1 MSADTVNPRDDR
13 EAALWADA
21 RRDAT
26 WSHQQQAAL
35 EQWLEGRPDRQ
46 DLLRRHE
53 ALIDDAAVIWATQR
67 MSLAR
72 PAPRRPLWWPRG
84 AVVGAGLTG
93 ALAAA
98 VVLVGGLTPRGE
110 LIVGTRGAARPIALA
125 DGSAIRLNGESQ
137 VRVELGEHERRLRL
151 KGEGFFEVAPDKSR
165 PFSVEVDGVRVT
177 AVGTRFNVD
186 QRSTPDGM
194 VVEVEVFEGVV
205 KVASGRGEAV
215 HIRAG
220 EQARVSGGVVRRTAL
235 ARPELET
242 DVPPWAKGWL
252 EFDEATLA
260 SVVEDLERATGV
272 RVKLS
277 EPAVGRV
284 LVSGRF
290 AYGDAENALAA
301 MARLHGF
308 RLTRQGPDQFEISEL
323 RRPSEKF

>member
-1 MSADTVNPRDDR
+1 MSTRSVNARDDR

-21 RRDAT
+21 RREAG
-26 WSHQQQAAL
+26 WSPRQQATL
-35 EQWLEGRPDRQ
+35 EQWLEGRPDRH

-67 MSLAR
+67 MAR
-72 PAPRRPLWWPRG
+72 TRTTPRRWQAWTVGATASAGFAVILG
-84 AVVGAGLTG
+84 AVVM
-93 ALAAA
+93 
-98 VVLVGGLTPRGE
+98 VGGVMPPRGD
-110 LIVGTRGAARPIALA
+110 LIVGARGVPKPIALA
-125 DGSAIRLNGESQ
+125 DGSAIRLNGQSQ
-137 VRVELGEHERRLRL
+137 VRVELGQRERRLHL

-186 QRSTPDGM
+186 QRQTPAGA

-205 KVASGRGEAV
+205 KVTGRGPSV
-215 HIRAG
+215 NVRAG
-220 EQARVSGGVVRRTAL
+220 ERAWVSGGVVRHAAL
-235 ARPELET
+235 ARPERET

-252 EFDEATLA
+252 EFNEATLG

-272 RVKLS
+272 EVTLAD
-277 EPAVGRV
+277 PAVGRV

-290 AYGDAENALAA
+290 AYDDPENALAA

-308 RLTRQGPDQFEISEL
+308 KLTRQGPDQFEISGG
-323 RRPSEKF
+323 

>member
-1 MSADTVNPRDDR
+1 MSTRPVNAKDDR

-21 RRDAT
+21 RRDAA
-26 WSHQQQAAL
+26 WSPDQQAAL

-46 DLLRRHE
+46 DLLARHE

-67 MSLAR
+67 MVRAR
-72 PAPRRPLWWPRG
+72 PAPRRRSWTFGAVAGTSLAAVAG
-84 AVVGAGLTG
+84 AVVL
-93 ALAAA
+93 LA
-98 VVLVGGLTPRGE
+98 GGLSPRGE
-110 LIVGTRGAARPIALA
+110 LIEGTRGVPRPIALA
-125 DGSAIRLNGESQ
+125 DGSAVRLNGLSQ

-151 KGEGFFEVAPDKSR
+151 KGEGFFEVAPDKAR

-186 QRSTPDGM
+186 QRQTAAGM
-194 VVEVEVFEGVV
+194 VVEVEVFEGIV
-205 KVASGRGEAV
+205 KVAGKGAPV
-215 HIRAG
+215 HVHAG
-220 EQARVSGGVVRRTAL
+220 EQARVVDGVVQRMAL

-252 EFDEATLA
+252 EFNEATLA

-272 RVKLS
+272 RVRLAD
-277 EPAVGRV
+277 PAVGRV

-290 AYGDAENALAA
+290 AYDDPENALAA

-308 RLTRQGPDQFEISEL
+308 KLTRQGADQFEISGG
-323 RRPSEKF
+323 